1 MGIFGR
7 LWDAVRGRKP
17 APTPTPRAVDDGP
30 RPPASSRGV
39 TPSPTPTP
47 RSASAVPRGASV
59 APRGASVA
67 PRGASVAPRGASVA
81 PRGASVAPR
90 GASVAPRAVP
100 AVPHAPVGTFVML
113 PMGAPHDAHAPAAH
127 RASAHASAAAAAPVA
142 PRAPTH
148 APSAPRA
155 AIPLEYA
162 LEEAASRS
170 TVSRRPKGPEHHDHV
185 DKHDVDQV
193 VGNIHAHIDA
203 ADTPEL
209 SDVDRAFLRHFRRGL
224 EKVGPRLPP
233 MPEAVVRIDR
243 VLRKPDCAVSEVAD
257 VIRAD
262 PVVATKI
269 VGIANSPFYAGLGR
283 IRGVEGAI
291 TRMGLRETKSI
302 VQAIALGSRLMRVP
316 GHELEVERLYH
327 HTLAA
332 AVAARIV
339 AQAAHEDPDAA
350 FLGGLI
356 HDIGRSVFLAAVGD
370 FERSNNRR
378 HSPSDA
384 LMDHLSDA
392 IHEDLSAL
400 VARVWR
406 AGRDIEVAVK
416 FHEHPEEAPAG
427 EGQRLALV
435 LGLADDL
442 ARYTLEPA
450 TALVPCGDAVRVEL
464 AERLGVRD
472 LDALAREID
481 QAAAAF
487 DLPVVSRVPSSE
499 APPPYTS
506 ISAPGIAR
514 VG

>member
-1 MGIFGR
+1 MR
-7 LWDAVRGRKP
+7 SPPLVSQVA
-17 APTPTPRAVDDGP
+17 TPVPSTAPRA
-30 RPPASSRGV
+30 ASAA
-39 TPSPTPTP
+39 P
-47 RSASAVPRGASV
+47 RSASALPHGGHASPPPRASAGAPAGRASV
-59 APRGASVA
+59 AARAA
-67 PRGASVAPRGASVA
+67 PRSPSATP
-81 PRGASVAPR
+81 
-90 GASVAPRAVP
+90 
-100 AVPHAPVGTFVML
+100 
-113 PMGAPHDAHAPAAH
+113 PAA
-127 RASAHASAAAAAPVA
+127 RTPDARGSS
-142 PRAPTH
+142 
-148 APSAPRA
+148 A

-162 LEEAASRS
+162 LEEAATRS
-170 TVSRRPKGPEHHDHV
+170 TVSRPKGHDP
-185 DKHDVDQV
+185 HDAHEVDQV
-193 VGNIHAHIDA
+193 VTNIHAHIDA

-233 MPEAVVRIDR
+233 MPEAVVRIDK
-243 VLRKPDCAVSEVAD
+243 VLRKADCAVSEVAD

-332 AVAARIV
+332 AVSARIV
-339 AQAAHEDPDAA
+339 AQAVREDPDAA

-378 HSPSDA
+378 HSPSSA

-406 AGRDIEVAVK
+406 AGRDIEIAVK
-416 FHEHPEEAPAG
+416 YHERPEEAPEG

-472 LDALAREID
+472 LEAMAREID

-487 DLPVVSRVPSSE
+487 DLPVVSRVATSE
-499 APPPYTS
+499 APPPYES
-506 ISAPGIAR
+506 VPAPGVAHA
-514 VG
+514 G